1 MPVLSII
8 ACEMLEDELVHVLS
22 IDNEIRQL
30 YLVENNNSSSLTKKL
45 KSRGM
50 HPLIFPFDRLSAIVA
65 ENNHSRFS
73 ELILRLSK
81 FPIFKKIHN
90 ALKAGKCEQLI
101 IVVNLLPKHLHTDTE
116 HLHAEV
122 YRNAGDMAKF
132 SDGILLFYGKCAHSS
147 ESRTSLETLD
157 CPVYFL
163 KDNNSEFV
171 EDCISTAL
179 GGNDEYTKADKLGK
193 GKGVFY
199 VTPMWINYM
208 KEEIK
213 PDRSSNDY
221 KYLNDPN
228 YSLLFKVNRPDSD
241 NADFSRNAS
250 EFAKTFDMD
259 IININGTM
267 KVATDSYMNAKL
279 AVCKDSE

>member
-1 MPVLSII
+1 MPVLSIV

-22 IDNEIRQL
+22 IDNDIRQL
-30 YLVENNNSSSLTKKL
+30 YLVENTNSFSLTRKL

-50 HPLIFPFDRLSAIVA
+50 RPMIFPFERLSAIVM
-65 ENNHSRFS
+65 ENSRDLFS
-73 ELILRLSK
+73 EIILCLSK
-81 FPIFKKIHN
+81 FSFFKKIHN
-90 ALKAGKCEQLI
+90 TLKTEKCEQLI
-101 IVVNLLPKHLHTDTE
+101 IVVNLLPKDLHADTDR
-116 HLHAEV
+116 LHAEV
-122 YRNAGDMAKF
+122 YRNARDMAKF
-132 SDGILLFYGKCAHSS
+132 SDGILIFYGKCAYSN
-147 ESRTSLETLD
+147 ESRTRLESLD
-157 CPVYFL
+157 RPVYFL
-163 KDNNSEFV
+163 KDNNSEVV

-179 GGNDEYTKADKLGK
+179 GGNDAYTKTGQPGK
-193 GKGVFY
+193 GAFY
-199 VTPMWINYM
+199 VTPMWITYM
-208 KEEIK
+208 KDWIK
-213 PDRSSNDY
+213 PGRSSNDY

-279 AVCKDSE
+279 AVCKNSE

>member
-1 MPVLSII
+1 MPVLSIV

-22 IDNEIRQL
+22 IDNDIKQL
-30 YLVENNNSSSLTKKL
+30 YLVENTNSFRLARKL

-50 HPLIFPFDRLSAIVA
+50 RPFIFPFDRLSAIVMK
-65 ENNHSRFS
+65 NSRDLFS
-73 ELILRLSK
+73 EIILRFPK
-81 FPIFKKIHN
+81 FSIFKKIHY
-90 ALKAGKCEQLI
+90 ALKAGKCDHLI
-101 IVVNLLPKHLHTDTE
+101 IVVNLLPKD
-116 HLHAEV
+116 LHADTDRLHSEV
-122 YRNAGDMAKF
+122 YRNARDMAKF
-132 SDGILLFYGKCAHSS
+132 SDGILLFYGKCAYSY
-147 ESRTSLETLD
+147 ESKTKLKSLD

-163 KDNNSEFV
+163 KDNNSEVV

-179 GGNDEYTKADKLGK
+179 GGNDAYTKADKLGK

-213 PDRSSNDY
+213 PGRSSNDY

-267 KVATDSYMNAKL
+267 KIATDSYMNAKL
-279 AVCKDSE
+279 AVCKDPD